1 MPPTMSSP
9 APTTL
14 RAVAVK
20 AAAWYGATRL
30 WGQAL
35 SWAVTI
41 ALARLLTPADYGLYA
56 MALSVLLMLELL
68 QEFGLGTAIVQ
79 RQNLTAQQINAV
91 FWIVTS
97 TSLTLTTL
105 TFLGA
110 PLAAGFYAEPRLTWT
125 LRILCFNFLLNSLGM
140 VPYNLLTKEI
150 DLRRRSLA
158 EALGAAASA
167 VVALTL
173 AWWGF
178 GVWALVLGYLA
189 RAVVL
194 NAALAVF
201 AGWIPGLD
209 ASFHGMRSVMAFGL
223 RVAGMHLVGNFSP
236 TVTTFVVARLLGGA
250 SVGLYAMSQALADAP
265 HRLSTAII
273 NQVSLP
279 VFSKLRSDRSR
290 LAGSFLMITR
300 TLALVS
306 LPVHAGLILTAPD
319 FIPALLS
326 SKWQDM
332 VLPFQIMCVESALV
346 VMTLTA
352 SPLLTA
358 LGRADLLLNR
368 SFFSLA
374 AMVLAAA
381 GGGPYGLAAL
391 LFARVLLIAP
401 LRLSILLP
409 SLRALELSFASYV
422 SHLAS
427 PFIATGSMVGM
438 VLVAHVSLLASA
450 TPFDR
455 LLVEVPLGA
464 LTYVFTLLILDR
476 GLTGEVKTI
485 ARDLFS
491 RHSA

>member
-1 MPPTMSSP
+1 
-9 APTTL
+9 
-14 RAVAVK
+14 
-20 AAAWYGATRL
+20 
-30 WGQAL
+30 
-35 SWAVTI
+35 
-41 ALARLLTPADYGLYA
+41 
-56 MALSVLLMLELL
+56 
-68 QEFGLGTAIVQ
+68 
-79 RQNLTAQQINAV
+79 
-91 FWIVTS
+91 
-97 TSLTLTTL
+97 
-105 TFLGA
+105 
-110 PLAAGFYAEPRLTWT
+110 
-125 LRILCFNFLLNSLGM
+125 M